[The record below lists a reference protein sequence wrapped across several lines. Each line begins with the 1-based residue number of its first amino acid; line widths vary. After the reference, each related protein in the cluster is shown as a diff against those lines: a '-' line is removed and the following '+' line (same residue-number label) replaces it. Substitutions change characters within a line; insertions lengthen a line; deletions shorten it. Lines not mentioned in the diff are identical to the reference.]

1 MCSEGRHLSISRRRL
16 CSGQQRKLGSGDG
29 SLHPASGEIPTT
41 QLLLIGQSNVSKRW
55 LLLLRVSKIST
66 NLFSGP
72 AKDGVSVRVLGHDND
87 GPANF
92 LPTGKV
98 NDHFHS

>member
-1 MCSEGRHLSISRRRL
+1 MQNLEFWAFEAPL
-16 CSGQQRKLGSGDG
+16 QAKKKDVKDDG
-29 SLHPASGEIPTT
+29 T

-55 LLLLRVSKIST
+55 LLLLCVSKIST